1 MSRERALLLGGVAC
15 IPILWNWMRLEDPSS
30 AGRAAILVLLALAPA
45 AVMNQRLRFAAAAVA
60 LAIAGGTA
68 FHVPLG
74 LHYPGRVSARFWN
87 GFLEF
92 YDVKLPFAPAQHP
105 HMDGAILIAVF
116 IFSAVAVL
124 AVCERR
130 PVLAGTAVLIGAGWP
145 ATLLRGSELLRGAGI
160 LAALLVLFAGLRR
173 RPDVSGRAVMVGGA
187 IVLAAVGAATSPAL
201 AKGEFLHWQTWDL
214 HVPDVKPVSV
224 SYVWSSDYSGL
235 NFPRK
240 TTVVLRIK
248 APKRAQYW
256 RVTTLPYVA
265 DGRWIDQPSFDGSGD
280 AGLDPSAA
288 RDHSNWV
295 EQQITVEALRDNR
308 LPAAEV
314 PMAFDPSGLGPVNFD
329 SAGVPYLEQPLHTGA
344 TYKAWSYEPAPTPQ
358 ELARSRPV
366 YPPAI
371 TLGRRYLE
379 IEPPNQSAPTF
390 GTPDREVVLGKMF
403 ARDAQLRTYKPLYE
417 MARNVAGGA
426 RSPYAAAVALE
437 SWFRTGGGF
446 AYNQHPPQ
454 TRGKPVLVDFVTH
467 TRAGYCQHFAGA
479 MALMLRYLGI
489 PARAAAGFSSGTYDK
504 GRWTVTDHDA
514 HEWVEVWFR
523 GWGWVPFDPTPS
535 RGGVSGAYSASSPAF
550 NLAVAAAILAGKDGL
565 KAFADRRVGLGFPD
579 TQTKFSADIRL
590 SRDPGRV
597 TLTDDQ
603 PSAAPSLLRL
613 LVLLLAGLVV
623 LIAGGKLALRRAR
636 YLTGDP
642 RRLAAACRQE
652 LHDILVDQRIEV
664 SPNATVAE
672 LAALTQTELGVET
685 AGVGMHATVA
695 RFAPPAYAR
704 EAARELRS
712 SVRRLR
718 RSLRQELSLWDRARG
733 LLSLRSLG
741 LS

>member
-1 MSRERALLLGGVAC
+1 M
-15 IPILWNWMRLEDPSS
+15 
-30 AGRAAILVLLALAPA
+30 
-45 AVMNQRLRFAAAAVA
+45 
-60 LAIAGGTA
+60 
-68 FHVPLG
+68 
-74 LHYPGRVSARFWN
+74 
-87 GFLEF
+87 
-92 YDVKLPFAPAQHP
+92 
-105 HMDGAILIAVF
+105 
-116 IFSAVAVL
+116 
-124 AVCERR
+124 
-130 PVLAGTAVLIGAGWP
+130 
-145 ATLLRGSELLRGAGI
+145 
-160 LAALLVLFAGLRR
+160 
-173 RPDVSGRAVMVGGA
+173 
-187 IVLAAVGAATSPAL
+187 L
-201 AKGEFLHWQTWDL
+201 AKL
-214 HVPDVKPVSV
+214 
-224 SYVWSSDYSGL
+224 
-235 NFPRK
+235 
-240 TTVVLRIK
+240 
-248 APKRAQYW
+248 
-256 RVTTLPYVA
+256 
-265 DGRWIDQPSFDGSGD
+265 
-280 AGLDPSAA
+280 
-288 RDHSNWV
+288 
-295 EQQITVEALRDNR
+295 
-308 LPAAEV
+308 
-314 PMAFDPSGLGPVNFD
+314 
-329 SAGVPYLEQPLHTGA
+329 
-344 TYKAWSYEPAPTPQ
+344 
-358 ELARSRPV
+358 
-366 YPPAI
+366 
-371 TLGRRYLE
+371 
-379 IEPPNQSAPTF
+379 
-390 GTPDREVVLGKMF
+390 F
-403 ARDAQLRTYKPLYE
+403 ARDGRLRAYEPLYD
-417 MARNVAGGA
+417 MARTVAGGA

-467 TRAGYCQHFAGA
+467 THAGYCQHFAGA

-489 PARAAAGFSSGTYDK
+489 PARTAAGFSSGTYDK

-514 HEWVEVWFR
+514 HEWVEVWFQ

-565 KAFADRRVGLGFPD
+565 RSFADRRVGLGFPD

-590 SRDPGRV
+590 SRDPGKV

-613 LVLLLAGLVV
+613 LVLLLAALVV

-642 RRLAAACRQE
+642 RRLAAACRHE
-652 LHDILVDQRIEV
+652 LHDILVDQRVEV

-718 RSLRQELSLWDRARG
+718 RSLRQELSLWERARG

>member
-1 MSRERALLLGGVAC
+1 VSRERALLVGGIAC
-15 IPILWNWMRLEDPSS
+15 IPILWNWMRLEEPSS
-30 AGRAAILVLLALAPA
+30 AGRAALLVLLALAPA
-45 AVMNQRLRFAAAAVA
+45 AVTNRNLRFAAAAVA

-68 FHVPLG
+68 FHVALG
-74 LHYPGRVSARFWN
+74 PHYFGRTFTRLWD

-92 YDVKLPFAPAQHP
+92 YDVKLPFAPVEHP
-105 HMDGAILIAVF
+105 HMDGAILFALFV
-116 IFSAVAVL
+116 FSALAVL

-130 PVLAGTAVLIGAGWP
+130 PALAATAVLVGAGWP

-160 LAALLVLFAGLRR
+160 LVALLVLFAGLRR
-173 RPDVSGRAVMVGGA
+173 RPDVSGRAVLVGAA
-187 IVLAAVGAATSPAL
+187 IVLAAVGAASMPAL

-214 HVPDVKPVSV
+214 HVPHVKPVSV

-235 NFPRK
+235 TFPHKR
-240 TTVVLRIK
+240 TVVLRVK
-248 APKRAQYW
+248 APKRPQYW
-256 RVTTLPYVA
+256 RVTTLPYIV
-265 DGRWIDQPSFDGSGD
+265 DGRWIDQPSFDTASE
-280 AGLDPSAA
+280 AGLVPSAA
-288 RDHSNWV
+288 RNHSNWV
-295 EQQITVEALRDNR
+295 EQHVTIEALRDTR

-314 PMAFDPSGLGPVNFD
+314 PMAFDPGGLGPINFD
-329 SAGVPYLEQPLHTGA
+329 ATGVAYLDRVLHSGDQYT
-344 TYKAWSYEPAPTPQ
+344 AWSYEPQPTPQ

-371 TLGRRYLE
+371 TLLSRYLE
-379 IEPPNQSAPTF
+379 LDPNEFAPTF
-390 GTPDREVVLGKMF
+390 GTPDREIVLGKMF
-403 ARDAQLRTYKPLYE
+403 AGNRGLLAYKPLYE
-417 MARNVAGGA
+417 KARSLAGGA

-446 AYNQHPPQ
+446 AYNQHPPR
-454 TRGKPVLVDFVTH
+454 TRGRPVLVDFVTH

-489 PARAAAGFSSGTYDK
+489 PARIAAGFNSGTYDK
-504 GRWTVTDHDA
+504 GEWTVTDHNA

-523 GWGWVPFDPTPS
+523 DWGWVPFDPTPS
-535 RGGVSGAYSASSPAF
+535 RGGVAGAYSASSRAF

-590 SRDPGRV
+590 SRTPSRV
-597 TLTDDQ
+597 TLGTGHTS
-603 PSAAPSLLRL
+603 PAPSLLRL
-613 LVLLLAGLVV
+613 LVLLLVALVV
-623 LIAGGKLALRRAR
+623 LIAALKLGLRRAR

-642 RRLAAACRQE
+642 RRLAAACRRE
-652 LHDILVDQRIEV
+652 LHDILVDQRVEV
-664 SPNATVAE
+664 SPSATVAE
-672 LAALTQTELGVET
+672 LAALTQSELGVET

-712 SVRRLR
+712 SLRRLR
-718 RSLRQELSLWDRARG
+718 RSLRQELSHWERARG